1 MNRKVP
7 VMDTRT
13 CLRRIRFRKDGLVM
27 DRVKVGVLPWSQATT
42 DRVSS
47 KWVVEARPGAGSK
60 SSLATKPVGTVR
72 ESVTLA

>member
-1 MNRKVP
+1 MNRKVT

-27 DRVKVGVLPWSQATT
+27 DRVKVGVLPWSQTT

-47 KWVVEARPGAGSK
+47 KWVVEARPGACSK